1 MPNAVFSKI
10 VSVCLCSASVIGLM
24 SGIVSADT
32 TSPVVFKQEITA
44 TNPNV
49 FDYTLESKT
58 YEYQLAP
65 VTDADILSVS
75 APDSVKPSAGI
86 VEGLSLSTTSLAF
99 ENCIVPAEVELFVDY
114 RDIEFNFNVN
124 AYTTPGIYRYE
135 LDNLTTGDSR
145 YVDIYI
151 INDDTKLVFEACI
164 FYETDDFGTDHMTK
178 STCFTDHYDIDE
190 KTETFMYTAIFRFE
204 DENGN
209 LLVEDVV
216 FNETRTQK
224 AKSAMP
230 IKAKISSFGAGDFIF
245 NEVVETPELALTQYA
260 AIMKTFEDQKYTVI
274 SDDVAAHVEGTSWF
288 GDDPETPVI
297 YHVVLRAPQPTPTPV
312 PSEPKTGEDFPVFI
326 YYVIGYSVFTI
337 GAIAAIIVIVNKN
350 KKNSK
355 EEN

>member
-10 VSVCLCSASVIGLM
+10 VSVCLCSASIIGLM

-32 TSPVVFKQEITA
+32 TSPVLFKQEITA
-44 TNPNV
+44 TNPNI

-75 APDSVKPSAGI
+75 DPDSVKPSAGI
-86 VEGLSLSTTSLAF
+86 VEGLSLSTTSLVF
-99 ENCIVPAEVELFVDY
+99 DNC
-114 RDIEFNFNVN
+114 
-124 AYTTPGIYRYE
+124 GIYRYE

-145 YVDIYI
+145 YVDVYI

-204 DENGN
+204 DENGD

-326 YYVIGYSVFTI
+326 YYVIGYSVFTV